1 MAIIAKQRPGVYS
14 DYQTSGI
21 LYSKNA
27 GKTIG
32 IVAKSSI
39 LAANTMYTLGRLSDV
54 EATFGADGMMYTL
67 CKVAFENGANSIC
80 AISAGDSDDNYAA
93 AFALLE
99 GIDGISVV
107 LCDSTEASVQQLLM
121 QSVVA
126 ASQNKKE
133 RIGVIAAAQ
142 AQEELA
148 TWARTFNNERILLV
162 AQNPVDSEG
171 NILSGCALAS
181 ALAAVM
187 SQYTDPSQSF
197 NGVSLEGISKL
208 SETLSEEKID
218 EYISSGVIP
227 FEVIGGHVE
236 IIRAVTSK
244 TTTDGAVDTTFKE
257 VNTILIIDE
266 VIKSIRETLSNNI
279 SSAKNNVTTRNAIS
293 SQVTITLQEF
303 LDANIIDAYATPNVY
318 QSNDD
323 STVCVVEVDFTVAQ
337 GINQIHITANIN
349 V

>member
-27 GKTIG
+27 GKTIA
-32 IVAKSSI
+32 IVAKSGSV
-39 LAANTMYTLGRLSDV
+39 AANTMYALNRLSDV
-54 EATFGADGMMYTL
+54 EATFGTNDIIYRL
-67 CKVAFENGANSIC
+67 CEIAFENGANSIC
-80 AISAGDSDDNYAA
+80 AVSAGNSDENYAA
-93 AFALLE
+93 AFNLIE
-99 GIDGISVV
+99 TTDNIGVV
-107 LCDSTEASVQQLLM
+107 ICDSTNNSVQQLLM
-121 QSVVA
+121 QSVVN
-126 ASQNKKE
+126 ASQNNKE
-133 RIGVIAAAQ
+133 RIGILAATENQ
-142 AQEELA
+142 TELA
-148 TWARTFNNERILLV
+148 SWANSFNNERILLV
-162 AQNPVDSEG
+162 AQSPIDSDG
-171 NILSGCALAS
+171 NTLSGCTLTA
-181 ALAAVM
+181 ALAAVI
-187 SQYTDPSQSF
+187 SQYADPSQSF

-218 EYISSGVIP
+218 EYISSGIIP

-236 IIRAVTSK
+236 IIRSVTSK

-279 SSAKNNVTTRNAIS
+279 SSAKNNVTTRNSIS